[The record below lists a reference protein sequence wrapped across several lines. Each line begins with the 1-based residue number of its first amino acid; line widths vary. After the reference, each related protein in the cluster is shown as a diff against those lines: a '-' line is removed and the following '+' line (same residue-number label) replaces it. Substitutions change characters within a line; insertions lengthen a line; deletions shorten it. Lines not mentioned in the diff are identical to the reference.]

1 MNRSARRAMAT
12 YGAVKVKTGVNTAD
26 PGRLVTMLFEGC
38 VEFLAACEGHIE
50 RGDIEGRTNSINRAS
65 SILFALID
73 SLDHEQG
80 GELADNLRQ
89 VYGYC
94 LRRLSEANLHNDV
107 EAVREVRELI
117 GGLLESWRTIA
128 EPVVEPSRPVGL
140 SPQLIASLEQ
150 SLSAA

>member
-1 MNRSARRAMAT
+1 MTRSARRAMAT

-38 VEFLAACEGHIE
+38 VEFLAACEGHIL
-50 RGDIEGRTNSINRAS
+50 RGDIESRTKTINKAS

-94 LRRLSEANLHNDV
+94 LRRLSEANLRNDI
-107 EAVREVRELI
+107 EPLREVRELI

-128 EPVVEPSRPVGL
+128 EPIAEPKQPKGL
-140 SPQLIASLEQ
+140 SPQFIANLEL